1 MEGYCFSDLER
12 LLSIIMALL
21 CTPVPF
27 ILVYDATGYFFLTLL
42 HMIFFK
48 YTWIYIKKLALAA
61 TVVILAFPHFFVIP
75 LSNHDKSLSLFYLM
89 FPTASTQTSPNYFR
103 NVSLVI
109 SFQAIFQDLCL
120 FGPLINIKFRIRVHP
135 LWNFNFHLGYG
146 GKKLDL
152 LYVAFNKRRQ

>member
-1 MEGYCFSDLER
+1 
-12 LLSIIMALL
+12 
-21 CTPVPF
+21 
-27 ILVYDATGYFFLTLL
+27 
-42 HMIFFK
+42 MIFFK

-89 FPTASTQTSPNYFR
+89 FPIASTQTSPNYFR

-120 FGPLINIKFRIRVHP
+120 FGPLINSTPTLKFQLSFRV
-135 LWNFNFHLGYG
+135 WR
-146 GKKLDL
+146 KKTGPVICSL
-152 LYVAFNKRRQ
+152 